1 MEDPLPLSLD
11 PGLDGLDG
19 LAPVQVEDLY
29 REDDVPLGDVR
40 ERGLRVL
47 LYAGLA
53 MTALV
58 ILLGSALDLPRHL
71 TVDFTLKGDRQERVY
86 QYFEPVYLE
95 ERYVQP
101 GATVAAGDRLLRL
114 TSPEIVALVG
124 RYEAAAERLRIFD
137 ATERPAALRQRAALR
152 LEMDKLEAAAEAV
165 RRQQQADAAI
175 FEQERQRL
183 TFQAARAQERYERER
198 ALLDK
203 QLTAQDRVAELEEVW
218 LTARTEAATL
228 EERRR
233 AEATALEAQ
242 LREYDLERAVL
253 ENRLAELEGTEQ
265 TRRALLD
272 AELQTLAGT
281 LARSYGTHQID
292 GNGLVLTAPFA
303 GTVSFV
309 TNADRDVAA
318 GGIVLKLLQAPSQT
332 FAVASVPPQSIGRVE
347 EGRPVVLKLAT
358 FPHYEWGVLRG
369 RISHLS
375 LTPDEHGLY
384 PFEAEITDYGT
395 LGPLVQIGMTGELS
409 VQIERKSFFGY
420 VFETVKKA
428 YHETTR

>member
-1 MEDPLPLSLD
+1 MEDPLTYTLD
-11 PGLDGLDG
+11 PDLDALE
-19 LAPVQVEDLY
+19 PVQIEELY

-53 MTALV
+53 VTALV
-58 ILLGSALDLPRHL
+58 ILLGSTVELPRHL
-71 TVDFTLKGDRQERVY
+71 TVDFALKGDRQERVY

-101 GATVAAGDRLLRL
+101 GATVEAGAPLLRL
-114 TSPEIVALVG
+114 TSPEIVALVS

-137 ATERPAALRQRAALR
+137 ETQRPALGRQRAALR
-152 LEMDKLEAAAEAV
+152 LEMDKLDAAAEAA
-165 RRQQQADAAI
+165 RRQQQAEASI
-175 FEQERQRL
+175 YEQERDRL
-183 TFQAARAQERYERER
+183 AFQAERAAERYERER
-198 ALLDK
+198 SLLDK
-203 QLTAQDRVAELEEVW
+203 QLTSQDRVAELEEAY
-218 LTARTEAATL
+218 LAARTEATTF

-233 AEATALEAQ
+233 TEATALETR
-242 LREYDLERAVL
+242 LREFDLEKAVL
-253 ENRLAELEGTEQ
+253 ENRLAELENDEQ
-265 TRRALLD
+265 TQRALLA
-272 AELQTLAGT
+272 AEVQTLAGR
-281 LARSYGTHQID
+281 LERSYGTHAID

-318 GGIVLKLLQAPSQT
+318 GGIVLKLLQAPSET
-332 FAVASVPPQSIGRVE
+332 FAVASVPPRSIGRVA
-347 EGRPVVLKLAT
+347 EGRPVVLKVAT

-395 LGPLVQIGMTGELS
+395 LGPLLQIGMTGELS
-409 VQIERKSFFGY
+409 VEIERKSFFGY
-420 VFETVKKA
+420 VFEGVQKA
-428 YHETTR
+428 YYEATR